1 MALKSVDII
10 DRGIAEAFL
19 GLAPHVC
26 NMALSGDTRHLA
38 LARSHQLL
46 LMPQQFAAIEG
57 PLLVPLPAGA
67 EVCRL
72 CWLWADEE
80 FILIVGSS
88 SGHVCAFTP
97 AGAHLGTRLPEVEA
111 GLELP
116 SAVLQLETQFTD
128 GEPELL
134 CLFEGGSVLCTS
146 ARALREGGKIAV
158 YDLPPSHRQEEAH
171 QCRAI
176 VCCGVMSPLPL
187 DLTPTPSAAARLP
200 VRPRGCSHYS
210 EVSLVFVSTQ
220 HSSLSLLTIE
230 GSTPTS
236 AVVAT
241 LADVAAPATEGSRI
255 SRGLAFRPS
264 STICSCCPRAL
275 LSAVDRGYGQSRA
288 CHTAGSAFACRAPRV
303 EGLPRCSVRLDG
315 FVGYR
320 WLLGRWPSR
329 GAVAS
334 IIRPPSRAP
343 RSVASAP
350 WQPVARRWQAR
361 RQLRAACATAA
372 VPESPC
378 SCWRW

>member
-19 GLAPHVC
+19 GLAPHEC
-26 NMALSGDTRHLA
+26 NMALSGDARHLA

-255 SRGLAFRPS
+255 SRGLGAFQSMTS
-264 STICSCCPRAL
+264 SL
-275 LSAVDRGYGQSRA
+275 
-288 CHTAGSAFACRAPRV
+288 
-303 EGLPRCSVRLDG
+303 
-315 FVGYR
+315 
-320 WLLGRWPSR
+320 
-329 GAVAS
+329 
-334 IIRPPSRAP
+334 
-343 RSVASAP
+343 
-350 WQPVARRWQAR
+350 
-361 RQLRAACATAA
+361 LRAATGVTDMLPDPCCELTCERQLFDPPRQFVHVVLEPCCQRWIAA
-372 VPESPC
+372 ADSRGRVTLLEARSLVALRVWKGYRDAQCGWTDLSARLSVAPRAMAVLGRRC
-378 SCWRW
+378 